1 MYILLFQINSFNTF
15 SLKKKEKT
23 KFQTKLASLESDYD
37 EIKVSYSIE
46 FDLYTLFFIE
56 KTRNI
61 KDGIYTWNENI
72 SS

>member
-23 KFQTKLASLESDYD
+23 KFQTKIASLESDYD

-46 FDLYTLFFIE
+46 FHLYTLFLFP
-56 KTRNI
+56 R
-61 KDGIYTWNENI
+61 EN
-72 SS
+72 